1 MKRIAVIG
9 AGIAGA
15 TAARTLADAGLSVTV
30 FEKARGPG
38 GRMASRRVARD
49 ETSPA
54 FDHGCQM
61 LSEDAD
67 IAPAEPWTH
76 RLATFAGTTLTDTS
90 GRTRPVPVPRM
101 NTPVSNLLDG
111 IDTRYAVRIDRI
123 EHTAD
128 RVSLAAE
135 GNSLVDTLG
144 EYDATIITTPAPQAI
159 ELLETAAPTIAC
171 RAQGVTYDPNW
182 TLMLDRPAD
191 APPLPFDAA
200 HVAEHPIAWLCN
212 DSAKPGRQADSAE
225 RWIAQFEAAFSR
237 DTIDESPDDIA
248 PRLLAAARELLGES
262 VTLAQKPHRWRY
274 AFVTKAVGEP
284 CLVEGR
290 VAVAG
295 DWLLGPRAHHA
306 ARSGGAAA
314 LAIID

>member
-15 TAARTLADAGLSVTV
+15 SAARTLADAGHDVTV

-38 GRMASRRVARD
+38 GRMASRRVSRD
-49 ETSPA
+49 ESSPA

-76 RLATFAGTTLTDTS
+76 RLATFAGTTLAGTS
-90 GRTRPVPVPRM
+90 ERTRPVPLPRM
-101 NTPVSNLLDG
+101 NTPVSKLLDG
-111 IDTRYAVRIDRI
+111 IDTRYAIRIDRI
-123 EHTAD
+123 EHAAD
-128 RVSLAAE
+128 RVTLAAAD
-135 GNSLVDTLG
+135 NTLG
-144 EYDATIITTPAPQAI
+144 EYDATIITAPAPQAI
-159 ELLETAAPTIAC
+159 ELLDAAAPSIVP
-171 RAQGVTYDPNW
+171 RAQSVTYDPNW

-200 HVAEHPIAWLCN
+200 HVDDHPVAWLCE
-212 DSAKPGRQADSAE
+212 DSAKPSRRADGPQ
-225 RWIAQFEAAFSR
+225 RWIAQFDAAFSR

-248 PRLLAAARELLGES
+248 PTLLAAARELLGKS
-262 VTLAQKPHRWRY
+262 VVLAQKPHRWRY

-306 ARSGGAAA
+306 ARSGGVAS